1 MTKRMSSFV
10 ISAAVFTGRNGE
22 SGNEMRGM
30 MGMRGIRVG
39 MWEIGVGMR
48 GMGVRMRG
56 IRVGILR
63 GIKKEIA
70 HLYKYS
76 FNVLV

>member
-1 MTKRMSSFV
+1 MSSFV
-10 ISAAVFTGRNGE
+10 ISAAVFTGWNGE

-30 MGMRGIRVG
+30 MGMRGIRVR

-56 IRVGILR
+56 VRVGMSR
-63 GIKKEIA
+63 GIKKEMSAFI
-70 HLYKYS
+70 
-76 FNVLV
+76 